1 MKMSDQARGPDFDPS
16 ADQTRLFPEEPMLKQ
31 RFGFRTKITLA
42 ALLPVTIVGVL
53 VILLFMLYRPGILGV
68 VSHNLAGT
76 VTRVLAS
83 SLDVT
88 DFSLVES
95 QLKAAVSSR
104 DIAFV
109 DVRPPNA
116 TMRFFVSKNPD
127 IDWKLSR
134 DYDSYLLEHP
144 NATQFVYTDKLAE
157 TYKTQ
162 LELLGSTQDEA
173 DVRAHLQAKIDSFQ
187 GNANQQTNFEVVRA
201 EVYDLPNG
209 QRELRLLEDPKPL
222 GTKAFDLGVGVLA
235 RDVQAVL
242 DAQFRWILGLTLAA
256 IALALIATILI
267 AQRLAQPILEIT
279 NAANRVSLGEI
290 HTPVSSLGNNDL
302 PRDEVEDLGRAVDR
316 MRLSLV
322 LAMKRSEVRR

>member
-1 MKMSDQARGPDFDPS
+1 MF
-16 ADQTRLFPEEPMLKQ
+16 KQ
-31 RFGFRTKITLA
+31 RFGFRSKITLA
-42 ALLPVTIVGVL
+42 ALLPVTIIGVL
-53 VILLFMLYRPGILGV
+53 VILLFMLYRPSILGV

-104 DIAFV
+104 DIAFI

-144 NATQFVYTDKLAE
+144 NATQFAYTDTLAQ

-162 LELLGSTQDEA
+162 LELLGTGLDDA
-173 DVRAHLQAKIDSFQ
+173 NVRAHLQDKIDLYQ
-187 GNANQQTNFEVVRA
+187 PNANQQTNFEVVRA

-209 QRELRLLEDPKPL
+209 QRELRLLEQPKPP

-235 RDVQAVL
+235 RDVQDVL
-242 DAQFRWILGLTLAA
+242 DTQFKWILGLTLAA
-256 IALALIATILI
+256 IALALIATVLI

-279 NAANRVSLGEI
+279 HAANRVSLGEI

>member
-1 MKMSDQARGPDFDPS
+1 
-16 ADQTRLFPEEPMLKQ
+16 MLKQ
-31 RFGFRTKITLA
+31 RFGFRSKITLA

-53 VILLFMLYRPGILGV
+53 VILLFMLYRPNILGV
-68 VSHNLAGT
+68 VSQNLAGT

-95 QLKAAVSSR
+95 QLKAVVSSR

-144 NATQFVYTDKLAE
+144 NATQFAYIDTLAQ

-162 LELLGSTQDEA
+162 LDLLASTQDEA

-187 GNANQQTNFEVVRA
+187 ANANRQTNFEVVRA

-209 QRELRLLEDPKPL
+209 QRELRLPEQPKPA
-222 GTKAFDLGVGVLA
+222 GIKAFDLGVGVLA
-235 RDVQAVL
+235 RDVQNVL
-242 DAQFRWILGLTLAA
+242 DMQFRWILGLTLAA
-256 IALALIATILI
+256 ITLALIATVLI
-267 AQRLAQPILEIT
+267 SQRLAQPILEIT
-279 NAANRVSLGEI
+279 HAANRVSLGEI
-290 HTPVSSLGNNDL
+290 HTPVSGLGNNDL

>member
-1 MKMSDQARGPDFDPS
+1 
-16 ADQTRLFPEEPMLKQ
+16 MLKQ
-31 RFGFRTKITLA
+31 RFGFRSKITLA
-42 ALLPVTIVGVL
+42 ALLPVTLVGVL
-53 VILLFMLYRPGILGV
+53 VILLFALYRPNILGV
-68 VSHNLAGT
+68 VSQNLAGT

-104 DIAFV
+104 DIAFI

-116 TMRFFVSKNPD
+116 TMRFFVSKHPD

-134 DYDSYLLEHP
+134 DYDTYLLEHP
-144 NATQFVYTDKLAE
+144 NATRFEYTDTLAQ
-157 TYKTQ
+157 TYARQ
-162 LELLGSTQDEA
+162 LELLGGDAPSGARDDA
-173 DVRAHLQAKIDSFQ
+173 DVRAHLRAKIDAFQ
-187 GNANQQTNFEVVRA
+187 TTANERTTFEVVRA

-209 QRELRLLEDPKPL
+209 QRELRLLDQPQPR
-222 GTKAFDLGVGVLA
+222 GTKAFDLGVGVVA
-235 RDVQAVL
+235 RDVQNVL
-242 DAQFRWILGLTLAA
+242 DTQFRWILGLALAA
-256 IALALIATILI
+256 IGLALLATVVIS
-267 AQRLAQPILEIT
+267 QRLAQPILEIT

-290 HTPVSSLGNNDL
+290 HTPVSRLGNNDL

-322 LAMKRSEVRR
+322 LAMKRSEIRR

>member
-1 MKMSDQARGPDFDPS
+1 MP
-16 ADQTRLFPEEPMLKQ
+16 KQ
-31 RFGFRTKITLA
+31 RFGFRSKITLA

-53 VILLFMLYRPGILGV
+53 VILLFMLYRPNILGV

-144 NATQFVYTDKLAE
+144 NATQFAYTDKLAE

-162 LELLGSTQDEA
+162 LELLGSSSDEA

-187 GNANQQTNFEVVRA
+187 TNANRQTNFEVVRA

-209 QRELRLLEDPKPL
+209 QRELRLLDEPKPT

-235 RDVQAVL
+235 RDVQDVL
-242 DAQFRWILGLTLAA
+242 DTQFRWILGLTLV
-256 IALALIATILI
+256 ALALALVATILI
-267 AQRLAQPILEIT
+267 SQRLAQPILEIT
-279 NAANRVSLGEI
+279 HAANRVSLGEI

>member
-1 MKMSDQARGPDFDPS
+1 
-16 ADQTRLFPEEPMLKQ
+16 MLKQ
-31 RFGFRTKITLA
+31 RFGFRSKITLA
-42 ALLPVTIVGVL
+42 ALLPVTIIGVL
-53 VILLFMLYRPGILGV
+53 VILLFMLYRPNILGV

-95 QLKAAVSSR
+95 QLKAVVSSR

-134 DYDSYLLEHP
+134 DYDSYLIEHP
-144 NATQFVYTDKLAE
+144 NATQFAYTDTLAQ

-162 LELLGSTQDEA
+162 LELLGETPDEA
-173 DVRAHLQAKIDSFQ
+173 DVRAHLQAKIDLFQ
-187 GNANQQTNFEVVRA
+187 TSANRQTNFEVIRA

-209 QRELRLLEDPKPL
+209 QRELRLLNESKPL

-235 RDVQAVL
+235 RDVQDVL
-242 DAQFRWILGLTLAA
+242 DTQFRWILGISLAA
-256 IALALIATILI
+256 IAIALIATILI

>member
-1 MKMSDQARGPDFDPS
+1 
-16 ADQTRLFPEEPMLKQ
+16 MLKQ
-31 RFGFRTKITLA
+31 RFGFRSKITLA

-53 VILLFMLYRPGILGV
+53 VILLFMLYRPNILGV

-104 DIAFV
+104 DVAFV

-144 NATQFVYTDKLAE
+144 NASQFQYTDHLAQ

-162 LELLGSTQDEA
+162 LDLLGTDPQKLGRDEA

-187 GNANQQTNFEVVRA
+187 SNANRQTNFEVVRA

-209 QRELRLLEDPKPL
+209 QRELRLLDEPKPT

-235 RDVQAVL
+235 RDVQDVL
-242 DAQFRWILGLTLAA
+242 DTQFRWILGLTLAA
-256 IALALIATILI
+256 IALALIATVLI
-267 AQRLAQPILEIT
+267 SQRLAQPILEIT

-290 HTPVSSLGNNDL
+290 HTPVSGLGNNDL

>member
-1 MKMSDQARGPDFDPS
+1 MP
-16 ADQTRLFPEEPMLKQ
+16 KQ
-31 RFGFRTKITLA
+31 RFGFRSKITLA

-53 VILLFMLYRPGILGV
+53 VMLLFMLYRPNILGV

-134 DYDSYLLEHP
+134 DYDSYLIEHP
-144 NATQFVYTDKLAE
+144 NATQFAYTDKLAE

-162 LELLGSTQDEA
+162 LELLGSSSDEA

-187 GNANQQTNFEVVRA
+187 STANRQTNFEVVRA

-209 QRELRLLEDPKPL
+209 QRELRLLDEPKPT

-235 RDVQAVL
+235 RDVQDVL
-242 DAQFRWILGLTLAA
+242 DTQFRWILGLTLV
-256 IALALIATILI
+256 ALALALVATILI
-267 AQRLAQPILEIT
+267 SQRLAQPILEIT
-279 NAANRVSLGEI
+279 HAANRVSLGEI

>member
-1 MKMSDQARGPDFDPS
+1 
-16 ADQTRLFPEEPMLKQ
+16 MLNQ

-42 ALLPVTIVGVL
+42 ALLPVTIIGAL
-53 VILLFMLYRPGILGV
+53 VILLFMLYRPSILGV

-104 DIAFV
+104 DIAFI

-144 NATQFVYTDKLAE
+144 NATQFHYTDTLAQ

-162 LELLGSTQDEA
+162 LELLGSTQDQA

-187 GNANQQTNFEVVRA
+187 TNANRQTNFEVIRA

-209 QRELRLLEDPKPL
+209 QRELRLLNEPKPL
-222 GTKAFDLGVGVLA
+222 GAKAFDLGVGVLA
-235 RDVQAVL
+235 RDVQEVL
-242 DAQFRWILGLTLAA
+242 DTQFKWILGLTLAA
-256 IALALIATILI
+256 IALALVATVLI
-267 AQRLAQPILEIT
+267 SQRLAQPILEIT
-279 NAANRVSLGEI
+279 HAANRVSLGEI

>member
-1 MKMSDQARGPDFDPS
+1 
-16 ADQTRLFPEEPMLKQ
+16 
-31 RFGFRTKITLA
+31 
-42 ALLPVTIVGVL
+42 
-53 VILLFMLYRPGILGV
+53 
-68 VSHNLAGT
+68 
-76 VTRVLAS
+76 
-83 SLDVT
+83 
-88 DFSLVES
+88 
-95 QLKAAVSSR
+95 
-104 DIAFV
+104 
-109 DVRPPNA
+109 
-116 TMRFFVSKNPD
+116 MRFFVSKNPD

-134 DYDSYLLEHP
+134 DYDPYLLEHP
-144 NATQFVYTDKLAE
+144 NATQFAYTDTLAK

-187 GNANQQTNFEVVRA
+187 ANANRQTNFEVIRA

-209 QRELRLLEDPKPL
+209 QRELRLLEEPKPA
-222 GTKAFDLGVGVLA
+222 GIKAFDLGVGVLA
-235 RDVQAVL
+235 RDVQDVL
-242 DAQFRWILGLTLAA
+242 DTQFRWILGLTLAA
-256 IALALIATILI
+256 IALALIATVLI
-267 AQRLAQPILEIT
+267 SQRLAQPILEIT